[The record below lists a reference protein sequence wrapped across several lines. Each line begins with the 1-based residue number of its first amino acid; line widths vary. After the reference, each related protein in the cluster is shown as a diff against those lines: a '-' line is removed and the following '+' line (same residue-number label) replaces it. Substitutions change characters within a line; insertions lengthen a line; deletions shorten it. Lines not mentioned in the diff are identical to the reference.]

1 MFSNVMDLKITAL
14 NAKPVPL
21 HQVVMELE
29 VPHVS
34 CFELCFKQGF
44 QKGQL
49 GTSQTGS
56 CKDNIV
62 RPGWTINDLHFF
74 F

>member
-34 CFELCFKQGF
+34 CYLTVF
-44 QKGQL
+44 
-49 GTSQTGS
+49 
-56 CKDNIV
+56 
-62 RPGWTINDLHFF
+62 
-74 F
+74 